1 MERGAD
7 VRHLARQNI
16 SDKDLPL
23 KYIRGALSP
32 ETETREKGGLFLKT
46 GVRVKNIDHWK
57 DKELEE
63 FFNTQWWMIAPVF
76 KDKAELELAARE
88 VLPFLPFDGDD
99 QDEMKTKQGGY
110 SEVFPVNIHSSHHEF
125 WTSHHEKVRPRLVY

>member
-7 VRHLARQNI
+7 ICRLARQDN

-23 KYIRGALSP
+23 QYIRGVLSP
-32 ETETREKGGLFLKT
+32 ETETPGKGGLFLKT
-46 GVRVKNIDHWK
+46 GLPVKHIDHGK

-88 VLPFLPFDGDD
+88 VLPFLPFDGEDT
-99 QDEMKTKQGGY
+99 DEMETK
-110 SEVFPVNIHSSHHEF
+110 
-125 WTSHHEKVRPRLVY
+125 